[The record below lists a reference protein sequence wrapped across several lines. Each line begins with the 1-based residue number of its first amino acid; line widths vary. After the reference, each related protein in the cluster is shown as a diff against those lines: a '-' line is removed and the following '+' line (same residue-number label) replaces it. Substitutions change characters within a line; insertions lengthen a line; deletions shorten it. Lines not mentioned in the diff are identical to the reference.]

1 MEIVPAKKPTAFRLN
16 SELLDRLKVLAKR
29 ENRSLNNYVETLLFD
44 AVYQEPN
51 EETMAAMSEAE
62 SGATLDQLDLDDLDR
77 YVASL

>member
-16 SELLDRLKVLAKR
+16 SELLSRLKVLAKR

-44 AVYQEPN
+44 AVYREPN